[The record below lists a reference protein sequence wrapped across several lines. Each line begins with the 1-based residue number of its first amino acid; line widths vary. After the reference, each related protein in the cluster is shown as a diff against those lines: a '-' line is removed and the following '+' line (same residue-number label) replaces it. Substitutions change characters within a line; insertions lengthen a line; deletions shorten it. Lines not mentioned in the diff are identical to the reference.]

1 MYLFFGLK
9 AEFMTQKKTVR
20 YHLCYLTG
28 FFFATIA
35 TRVADSSVCFQCKV
49 SELLFLPV
57 SEFQIDKRENQG
69 KHGIDVFAQ
78 PAVGQAYAEVEYGNA
93 NVNAVNE

>member
-1 MYLFFGLK
+1 MLPDGI
-9 AEFMTQKKTVR
+9 
-20 YHLCYLTG
+20 
-28 FFFATIA
+28 FFATIA

-78 PAVGQAYAEVEYGNA
+78 PAVGQAYAEVEYDNA